1 MKKILIPVGL
11 LMTMSFSC
19 YKTYENYQ
27 LSIALENIQ
36 EMNEYMIEDINS
48 GVIDEAYGAYYSEKL
63 YETETLLIDWFDDY
77 NSKRPSISVE
87 ELQAKIDNYHN

>member
-1 MKKILIPVGL
+1 MKKILIPMGL

-36 EMNEYMIEDINS
+36 EMNEYMIEDIN
-48 GVIDEAYGAYYSEKL
+48 IDHQHKKIITYYSEKL
-63 YETETLLIDWFDDY
+63 YETESLMIDWFDDY
-77 NSKRPSISVE
+77 NSTRPSISVE
-87 ELQAKIDNYHN
+87 ELEERIEKYTN

>member
-19 YKTYENYQ
+19 YKTYQNHQ
-27 LSIALENIQ
+27 LSLALENVEEMQ
-36 EMNEYMIEDINS
+36 EWILEDIKN
-48 GVIDEAYGAYYSEKL
+48 GVIPEAYGEYYSEKL

>member
-1 MKKILIPVGL
+1 MKKILIPMGL

-36 EMNEYMIEDINS
+36 EMNEYMIEDITN

-77 NSKRPSISVE
+77 NSKKPSVSIE
-87 ELQAKIDNYHN
+87 ELEERIEKYTN